1 MHFFGTWYNLPSYL
15 YGGIKMKK
23 ALLLLTTG
31 FALVLAGCGNS
42 SSSSSN
48 GTNNNDSKYKTEM
61 TKGNSAVDNGKYAK
75 ASDHFEAATKLKKT
89 DKASAS
95 EKQADNLVKAR
106 SLMNQRKFSDAKK
119 ALNKVINQDNGNK
132 KMTSYAK
139 KLKKQVVKIQKNRNN
154 YKLDIKNAKAMIKAG
169 NGDQAKSLL
178 EQVTK
183 AKGIKGKYYSDL
195 YTQAKTLL
203 DSVPETTTKTDD
215 TTTDTNSSSDD
226 STANTDTTTS
236 SSDDDQSNNPAA
248 KGDFDVEKREVGG
261 KEITDQDIAN
271 ARQQLT
277 DQGVKTVGA
286 WSDNDI
292 IRAIKNAHA
301 DGRTTIQPSDAK
313 VR

>member
-1 MHFFGTWYNLPSYL
+1 M
-15 YGGIKMKK
+15 
-23 ALLLLTTG
+23 TG

-42 SSSSSN
+42 SSSSNSA
-48 GTNNNDSKYKTEM
+48 NNNDSKYKTEM
-61 TKGNSAVDNGKYAK
+61 TKGNTAVDNGKYAK

-89 DKASAS
+89 DKAKAF
-95 EKQADNLVKAR
+95 EKQADNLVKAK

-119 ALNKVINQDNGNK
+119 ALNKVIDQDNGNK
-132 KMTSYAK
+132 KMTSHAK
-139 KLKKQVVKIQKNRNN
+139 DLKKQVNKIQKNRNN

-203 DSVPETTTKTDD
+203 ESVPETSTNDT
-215 TTTDTNSSSDD
+215 TTTDTNNSNND
-226 STANTDTTTS
+226 TNTDTTTS

>member
-1 MHFFGTWYNLPSYL
+1 
-15 YGGIKMKK
+15 MKK

-42 SSSSSN
+42 SSSSNSA
-48 GTNNNDSKYKTEM
+48 NNNDSKYKTEM
-61 TKGNSAVDNGKYAK
+61 TKGNTAVDNGKYAK

-95 EKQADNLVKAR
+95 EKQADNLVKAK

-119 ALNKVINQDNGNK
+119 ALNKAIDQDNGNK
-132 KMTSYAK
+132 KMTSHAK
-139 KLKKQVVKIQKNRNN
+139 DLKKQVNKIQKNRNN

-203 DSVPETTTKTDD
+203 ESVPETSTNDT
-215 TTTDTNSSSDD
+215 TTTDTNNSSND
-226 STANTDTTTS
+226 TNTDTTTS
-236 SSDDDQSNNPAA
+236 SDDQSDNPAA

>member
-1 MHFFGTWYNLPSYL
+1 
-15 YGGIKMKK
+15 
-23 ALLLLTTG
+23 
-31 FALVLAGCGNS
+31 
-42 SSSSSN
+42 
-48 GTNNNDSKYKTEM
+48 M
-61 TKGNSAVDNGKYAK
+61 TKGNTAVDNGKYAT

-95 EKQADNLVKAR
+95 EKQADNLVKAK
-106 SLMNQRKFSDAKK
+106 SLMNQRKFSGAKK
-119 ALNKVINQDNGNK
+119 ALNKVIDQDNGNK
-132 KMTSYAK
+132 KMTSHAK
-139 KLKKQVVKIQKNRNN
+139 NLKKQVNKIQKNRNN

-203 DSVPETTTKTDD
+203 ESVPETSTND
-215 TTTDTNSSSDD
+215 TTTTDANNSSND
-226 STANTDTTTS
+226 TNTDTTTS
-236 SSDDDQSNNPAA
+236 SDDQSDNPAA